1 MLGINAPLWLV
12 DGLVRPALA
21 RRPPG
26 PPRSVNPEVPV
37 DSVRMRTLGFRI
49 TAGLPSGGGDG
60 G

>member
-1 MLGINAPLWLV
+1 MLGINAPLRLT
-12 DGLVRPALA
+12 DGVEHRAD
-21 RRPPG
+21 
-26 PPRSVNPEVPV
+26 VNPEVPA